1 MKTDKTILEVQER
14 WRKGQLIFNF
24 LEWLR
29 NEKGISGNQ
38 NARLA
43 DSFRLSDDEWDKYLK
58 EFLSH

>member
-1 MKTDKTILEVQER
+1 MKTDKTILEVPKDL
-14 WRKGQLIFNF
+14 RKGQFMFNF

-43 DSFRLSDDEWDKYLK
+43 DSFHLSDDEWDKYLK
-58 EFLSH
+58 EFLSN